1 LHLGDFALKE
11 HPLPSTLGLI
21 AGEGRFP
28 FMVLAEAKRR
38 GLSVVTLGIE
48 GEADEALESE
58 CERFEWIGIGEVSRC
73 VRTFRDANVS
83 KAIMAGRVRHVRAFQ
98 ILKPDRLMLK
108 VLARLPS
115 RSTDAMLKT
124 LADVLAEA
132 GVELL
137 DSTLLLTPFLAT
149 DGAMTKR
156 KPNKEEME
164 DIEFGAERA
173 RGLAALD
180 IGQTVVVKRKS
191 VVGAEAM
198 EGTDETIRR
207 AGQLVTGP
215 LVVVK
220 VARPSQDM
228 RFDVPVVGPTTID
241 SMVDAGASALA
252 LEAGRVLLVERDQ
265 LLEKAN
271 DKRIAVHGFAHGSEH
286 G

>member
-1 LHLGDFALKE
+1 
-11 HPLPSTLGLI
+11 
-21 AGEGRFP
+21 
-28 FMVLAEAKRR
+28 MVVDEAKRR
-38 GLSVVTLGIE
+38 GISVVALGIE
-48 GEADEALESE
+48 GEADRALEDE
-58 CERFEWIGIGEVSRC
+58 CGSFRWIGIGQVSRC
-73 VRTFRDANVS
+73 VSLFRDAGVS
-83 KAIMAGRVRHVRAFQ
+83 QAIMAGRVRHVRVFQ

-108 VLARLPS
+108 VLTRLPS

-124 LADVLAEA
+124 LADVLAEE

-137 DSTLLLTPFLAT
+137 DSTALLTSFLAS

-156 KPNKEEME
+156 KPNKEELG

-191 VVGAEAM
+191 VVAAEAM

-207 AGQLVTGP
+207 AGGVVKGP

-220 VARPSQDM
+220 VARPNQDM

-241 SMVDAGASALA
+241 SMVTAGGSALA
-252 LEAGRVLLVERDQ
+252 LEAGRVLLVDREAVVERA
-265 LLEKAN
+265 EEH
-271 DKRIAVHGFAHGSEH
+271 RIAVYGFSDG
-286 G
+286 